1 MDAVQINDRVQR
13 LQWPA
18 LPRLG
23 FVHRGIGDRRD
34 QAGRDLSAVHLLQ
47 MPLYLP
53 NGYATGVQGQDFV
66 VKARPA
72 CQTAV
77 WQSQLWQWV

>member
-1 MDAVQINDRVQR
+1 
-13 LQWPA
+13 
-18 LPRLG
+18 
-23 FVHRGIGDRRD
+23 
-34 QAGRDLSAVHLLQ
+34 LQ